1 MKIWFSA
8 NIAVR
13 QTALRKAAFALR
25 VRERRCAMKKLSE
38 KEALFCAYA
47 AEGADPRGC
56 AARAGYSVVPSRAAA
71 RLLAREDIRNRI
83 KQLQEERQ
91 SCSRVESG
99 LRKLAFGSSAD
110 AFKLLLGGEEL
121 SAEDIERLDLFNVS
135 DIKKPKGGGLE
146 IKFYDRLKAMERLAA
161 LGGGVEAAQS
171 SFAGALM
178 EGARLLGGEAED

>member
-1 MKIWFSA
+1 
-8 NIAVR
+8 
-13 QTALRKAAFALR
+13 
-25 VRERRCAMKKLSE
+25 MKKLSE

-110 AFKLLLGGEEL
+110 ALKL
-121 SAEDIERLDLFNVS
+121 
-135 DIKKPKGGGLE
+135 
-146 IKFYDRLKAMERLAA
+146 
-161 LGGGVEAAQS
+161 
-171 SFAGALM
+171 
-178 EGARLLGGEAED
+178 LLGGEAED

>member
-1 MKIWFSA
+1 
-8 NIAVR
+8 
-13 QTALRKAAFALR
+13 
-25 VRERRCAMKKLSE
+25 MKKLSE

-99 LRKLAFGSSAD
+99 LRQDIRRGIKGAF
-110 AFKLLLGGEEL
+110 
-121 SAEDIERLDLFNVS
+121 RLT
-135 DIKKPKGGGLE
+135 
-146 IKFYDRLKAMERLAA
+146 
-161 LGGGVEAAQS
+161 
-171 SFAGALM
+171 
-178 EGARLLGGEAED
+178 EG